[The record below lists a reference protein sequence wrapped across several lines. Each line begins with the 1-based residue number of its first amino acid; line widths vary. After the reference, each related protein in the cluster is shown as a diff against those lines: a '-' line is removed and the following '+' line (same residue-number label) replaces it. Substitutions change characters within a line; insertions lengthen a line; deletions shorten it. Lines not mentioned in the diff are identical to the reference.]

1 MWADEAAL
9 DEATRR
15 LDDWEASIASRAAR
29 AKELSSQVQAMR
41 GTATSPDQTI
51 QVTVDSSGLLVGLR
65 LDERTRQLSAAH
77 TARQI
82 LETTRAAH
90 ADLLSR
96 ITEATA
102 GILGPED
109 PTAAALVE
117 SYRRRLDPDRGAPDA
132 RR

>member
-29 AKELSSQVQAMR
+29 ARELSSQMQALR
-41 GTATSPDQTI
+41 GTATSPDRAI
-51 QVTVDSSGLLVGLR
+51 QVTVDSSGLLVDLR
-65 LDERTRQLSAAH
+65 LDERTRQRSAAH

-96 ITEATA
+96 ITEATTE
-102 GILGPED
+102 ILGAED

-117 SYRRRLDPDRGAPDA
+117 SYRRRLDPDRGTPDA

>member
-15 LDDWEASIASRAAR
+15 LDGWEASIANRAAQ
-29 AKELSSQVQAMR
+29 AKELASRVQAMR
-41 GTATSPDQTI
+41 GTATSADRTI
-51 QVTVDSSGLLVGLR
+51 QVTVDASGLLVDLR
-65 LDERTRQLSAAH
+65 LDERTRQHSATH

-82 LETTRAAH
+82 LDTTRAAH
-90 ADLLSR
+90 ADLLNR
-96 ITEATA
+96 ITEATTA
-102 GILGPED
+102 ILDDED

-117 SYRRRLDPDRGAPDA
+117 SYRRRLDPDRDTPDA